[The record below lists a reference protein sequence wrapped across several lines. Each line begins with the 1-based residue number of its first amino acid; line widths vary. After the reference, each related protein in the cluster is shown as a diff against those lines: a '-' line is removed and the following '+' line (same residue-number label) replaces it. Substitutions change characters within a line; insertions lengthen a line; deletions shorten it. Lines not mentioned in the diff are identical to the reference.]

1 MTSQAATYD
10 SIGERFED
18 FTDTASQRSV
28 ETETFFHM
36 VGAIQGK
43 SVLDLACGFGYFG
56 R

>member
-28 ETETFFHM
+28 AVSYTHLTLPTKRI
-36 VGAIQGK
+36 V
-43 SVLDLACGFGYFG
+43 
-56 R
+56 